1 MRLPAPLLA
10 LLALAGCTP
19 DLPEDVFS
27 VYIEAPV
34 SARDSAQATVALPV
48 SGVQVS
54 VLKIAVVKAEQF
66 VNTEVVEAGPRDI
79 RSTYL
84 LAQLDARVA
93 KPLMSLTSGA
103 EARGKQL
110 VLVVNDEPIGLMRL
124 EQPVLDGNLFFAV
137 ERPGMGGA
145 EAAAY
150 WSKRMNESILLY
162 RKWLEEEGK
171 R

>member
-1 MRLPAPLLA
+1 MRILTA
-10 LLALAGCTP
+10 LLALALAGCST

-27 VYIEAPV
+27 VFIEAPV
-34 SARDSAQATVALPV
+34 SSRESAQTTVALPV

-54 VLKIAVVKAEQF
+54 VLKIPAIKAEDF
-66 VNTEVVEAGPRDI
+66 LNTEVVEAGPRDI

-84 LAQLDARVA
+84 LVQLDPRVA
-93 KPLMSLTSGA
+93 KPLMTLTSSS

-110 VLVVNDEPIGLMRL
+110 VLLVNAEPIGLMRL

-150 WSKRMNESILLY
+150 WSRRLNESILLY
-162 RKWLEEEGK
+162 RKWREEEGK
-171 R
+171 

>member
-1 MRLPAPLLA
+1 MRILTA
-10 LLALAGCTP
+10 LLALALAGCST

-27 VYIEAPV
+27 VFIEAPV
-34 SARDSAQATVALPV
+34 SSRESAQTTVALPV

-54 VLKIAVVKAEQF
+54 VLKIPAIKAEDF
-66 VNTEVVEAGPRDI
+66 LNTEVVEAGPRDI

-84 LAQLDARVA
+84 LVQLDPRVA
-93 KPLMSLTSGA
+93 KPLMTLTSSS

-110 VLVVNDEPIGLMRL
+110 VLLVNAEPVGLMRL

-150 WSKRMNESILLY
+150 WSRRLNESILLY
-162 RKWLEEEGK
+162 RKWREEEGK
-171 R
+171 

>member
-1 MRLPAPLLA
+1 MRILTALLS
-10 LLALAGCTP
+10 LALAGCST

-27 VYIEAPV
+27 VFIEAPV
-34 SARDSAQATVALPV
+34 SSRESAQTTVALPV

-54 VLKIAVVKAEQF
+54 VLKIPAIKAEDF
-66 VNTEVVEAGPRDI
+66 LNTEVVEAGPRDI

-84 LAQLDARVA
+84 LVQLDPRVA
-93 KPLMSLTSGA
+93 KPLMTLTSSS

-110 VLVVNDEPIGLMRL
+110 VLLVNAEPIGLMRL

-150 WSKRMNESILLY
+150 WSRRLNESILLY
-162 RKWLEEEGK
+162 RKWREEEGK
-171 R
+171 

>member
-1 MRLPAPLLA
+1 MRPLPLVLS

-34 SARDSAQATVALPV
+34 SARESAQAPVALPV

-54 VLKIAVVKAEQF
+54 VLKIPVVRAEDF
-66 VNTEVVEAGPRDI
+66 LNTEVVEAGPRDI

-84 LAQLDARVA
+84 LVQLDPRVA
-93 KPLMSLTSGA
+93 KPLMALTSGA
-103 EARGKQL
+103 ESRGKQL
-110 VLVVNDEPIGLMRL
+110 VLLVNDEAVGLMRL

-145 EAAAY
+145 AAAAY

-162 RKWLEEEGK
+162 RKWREEEGK
-171 R
+171 